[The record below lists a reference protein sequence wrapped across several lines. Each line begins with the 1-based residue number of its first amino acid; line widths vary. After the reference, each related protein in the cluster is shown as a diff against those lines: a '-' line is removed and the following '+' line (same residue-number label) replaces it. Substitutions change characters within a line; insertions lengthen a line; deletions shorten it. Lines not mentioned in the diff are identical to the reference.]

1 MGLMLAANV
10 DITKAMILT
19 HGECERSSIYLGVL
33 LGGWC
38 REEGKIRGPNSKRF
52 DEIAPPS

>member
-10 DITKAMILT
+10 DMTKAMILT

-38 REEGKIRGPNSKRF
+38 REEGKIRDPKF
-52 DEIAPPS
+52 KTF